1 MELPHD
7 LPSSVGQWMSPA
19 SSPTQ
24 GSPPPLQ
31 VPHSS
36 ASALC
41 PAVPTKTPTKLTHLL
56 LV

>member
-1 MELPHD
+1 MELPRD